1 MANTQQYIVEILG
14 KDKTSQ
20 AFKQVTGNVDKAKQS
35 VLTLKNAIIALGTG
49 AVVRSIINTTA
60 RFQDLRTALS
70 SVTGSAEAGAEA
82 FGFISKF
89 ATKTQFGVGDLT
101 ETFIKLK
108 SAGIT
113 PTEKLLTTFTDTAAV
128 TTDQLGSLQAI
139 TDLFARSISGG
150 LGLEDLNRLAD
161 RGVPVFK
168 ILQEQL
174 GLTRLEVS
182 EFGKT
187 AEGASKVR
195 QALVAGLDK
204 SFGGAT
210 AERVKNL
217 STQMSNLGIAF
228 TKGQDVLGQGFNV
241 QLGNA
246 LDGITNF
253 IVENEKLIRS
263 VGEGLGTA
271 LGVASDGFKNV
282 YENAELLRNTFILL
296 IALKVG
302 LNITKITTATE
313 GLTKAFGLLNTVVKR
328 NPFLVVGGIAVTA
341 VALFGEELKK
351 LNETTDKATEI
362 QDKYNKILQETVTE
376 TNNVKKAVREL
387 NKGTAEALDLS
398 QQIIEKNNEAKILQI
413 QNVELQNKID
423 GLNKKIIKGNNSLVE
438 SIQSKIDAN
447 NKIIQVIDEEIAK
460 LIELSEQVD
469 INTDNTD
476 DNTDSLKKNIDKQ
489 KESLDLIK
497 QTLDARKQFEEETMA
512 KIRQFDPARAEIE
525 AEANKQTELEK
536 LRNQGYISEQK
547 YKVLSE
553 DLTKQS
559 NARLYELFKQGKLD
573 ELDFAR
579 ISEETKQSIF
589 LNSARDILGALSQ
602 TNKKAFEIYKAF
614 AISDAI
620 VSTYQGVA
628 KALAK
633 GFPLGYIEAGIT
645 LAKGFAQVSAIR
657 SQSFQGRALGGR
669 VQEGKQ
675 YMVGEQGAEMFVP
688 DQSGTIVAN
697 KNLGGA
703 TNVNITIN
711 ANDTEGFDDLLI
723 KRRSTI
729 INVINDALNSQGR
742 EAII

>member
-35 VLTLKNAIIALGTG
+35 VLTLKNAIVALGTG
-49 AVVRSIINTTA
+49 VAVRSIINTTA

-89 ATKTQFGVGDLT
+89 ATQTQFGVDDLT
-101 ETFIKLK
+101 ETFIKL
-108 SAGIT
+108 SAAGIK
-113 PTEKLLTTFTDTAAV
+113 PTRELLTTFTDTAAV

-139 TDLFARSISGG
+139 TDLFARSVSGG

-168 ILQEQL
+168 ILEEQL

-182 EFGKT
+182 KFGQT
-187 AEGASKVR
+187 ARGAEKIR
-195 QALVAGLDK
+195 DALVQGLNK

-210 AERVKNL
+210 ADRVKNL
-217 STQMSNLGIAF
+217 STQISNLGIAF
-228 TKGQDVLGQGFNV
+228 TNAQDVLGQGLSAELGTAIDNV
-241 QLGNA
+241 T
-246 LDGITNF
+246 DF
-253 IVENEKLIRS
+253 INVNEELIRQL
-263 VGEGLGTA
+263 GEGLGKGINA
-271 LGVASDGFKNV
+271 GIKGV
-282 YENAELLRNTFILL
+282 ENLVENFDLLKEIFIA
-296 IALKVG
+296 IIGLKVA
-302 LNITKITTATE
+302 IVIAQITTNIK
-313 GLTKAFGLLNTVVKR
+313 GLTSAMALLNGVISR
-328 NPFLVVGGIAVTA
+328 NPIFVIGGTAITA
-341 VALFGEELKK
+341 VALFGDKIKLLKDDINDLKININGSTEELNEFRNSLQNLDIEQQIRGYETLAKSIELEMNKSKELIEVLEDQGTIRRNGLDTVIANTDAISDYSYENEALFK
-351 LNETTDKATEI
+351 LAKELYETE
-362 QDKYNKILQETVTE
+362 NKILELRKLLERQ
-376 TNNVKKAVREL
+376 TNN
-387 NKGTAEALDLS
+387 
-398 QQIIEKNNEAKILQI
+398 
-413 QNVELQNKID
+413 
-423 GLNKKIIKGNNSLVE
+423 
-438 SIQSKIDAN
+438 
-447 NKIIQVIDEEIAK
+447 
-460 LIELSEQVD
+460 
-469 INTDNTD
+469 NTDSTD
-476 DNTDSLKKNIDKQ
+476 DNTNSLQKNIDKQ

-497 QTLDARKQFEEETMA
+497 KTLDARRQFEEETMA

-525 AEANKQTELEK
+525 AEANKQVELEK

-559 NARLYELFKQGKLD
+559 NQRLYELFKQGKLD

-589 LNSARDILGALSQ
+589 LNSARDILGQLSQ

-675 YMVGEQGAEMFVP
+675 YMVGEQGAEMFIP

>member
-271 LGVASDGFKNV
+271 LGVATDGFKNV

-351 LNETTDKATEI
+351 LNETTDKASEI
-362 QDKYNKILQETVTE
+362 QDKYNKVLQDTVTE

-398 QQIIEKNNEAKILQI
+398 QQIIEKNNESKILQM

-447 NKIIQVIDEEIAK
+447 NKIIQAIDEEIAK

-476 DNTDSLKKNIDKQ
+476 DNTNSLQKNIDKQ

-697 KNLGGA
+697 KDLRGA

>member
-35 VLTLKNAIIALGTG
+35 VLTLKNAIVALGTG
-49 AVVRSIINTTA
+49 VAVRSIINTTA

-70 SVTGSAEAGAEA
+70 SVTGSAEAGAQA

-89 ATKTQFGVGDLT
+89 ATQTQFGVDDLT
-101 ETFIKLK
+101 ETFIKL
-108 SAGIT
+108 SAAGIK
-113 PTEKLLTTFTDTAAV
+113 PTRELLTTFTDTAAV

-139 TDLFARSISGG
+139 TDLFARSVSGG

-168 ILQEQL
+168 ILEEQL

-182 EFGKT
+182 KFGQT
-187 AEGASKVR
+187 ARGAEKIR
-195 QALVAGLDK
+195 DALVQGLNK

-210 AERVKNL
+210 ADRVKNL
-217 STQMSNLGIAF
+217 STQISNLGIAF
-228 TKGQDVLGQGFNV
+228 TNAQDVLGQGLSAELGTAIDNV
-241 QLGNA
+241 T
-246 LDGITNF
+246 DF
-253 IVENEKLIRS
+253 INVNEELIRQL
-263 VGEGLGTA
+263 GEGLGKGINA
-271 LGVASDGFKNV
+271 GIKGV
-282 YENAELLRNTFILL
+282 ENLVENFDLLKEIFIA
-296 IALKVG
+296 IIGLKVA
-302 LNITKITTATE
+302 IVIAQITTNIK
-313 GLTKAFGLLNTVVKR
+313 GLTSAMALLNGVISR
-328 NPFLVVGGIAVTA
+328 NPIFVIGGTAITA
-341 VALFGEELKK
+341 VALFGDKIKLLKDDINDLKININGSTEELNEFRNSLQNLDIEQQIRGYETLAKSIELEMNKSKELIEVLEDQGTIRRNGLDTVIANTDAISDYSYENEALFK
-351 LNETTDKATEI
+351 LAKELYETE
-362 QDKYNKILQETVTE
+362 NKILELRKLLERQ
-376 TNNVKKAVREL
+376 TNN
-387 NKGTAEALDLS
+387 
-398 QQIIEKNNEAKILQI
+398 
-413 QNVELQNKID
+413 
-423 GLNKKIIKGNNSLVE
+423 
-438 SIQSKIDAN
+438 
-447 NKIIQVIDEEIAK
+447 
-460 LIELSEQVD
+460 
-469 INTDNTD
+469 NTDSTD
-476 DNTDSLKKNIDKQ
+476 DNTNSLQKNIDKQ

-497 QTLDARKQFEEETMA
+497 KTLDARRQFEEETMA

-525 AEANKQTELEK
+525 AEANKQVELEK

-559 NARLYELFKQGKLD
+559 NQRLYELFKQGKLD

-589 LNSARDILGALSQ
+589 LNSARDILGQLSQ

-675 YMVGEQGAEMFVP
+675 YMVGEQGAEMFIP

>member
-20 AFKQVTGNVDKAKQS
+20 AFKQVIGNVDKAKQS
-35 VLTLKNAIIALGTG
+35 VLTLKNAIVALGTG
-49 AVVRSIINTTA
+49 VAVRSIINTTA

-70 SVTGSAEAGAEA
+70 SVTGSAEAGAQA

-89 ATKTQFGVGDLT
+89 ATQTQFGVDDLT
-101 ETFIKLK
+101 ETFIKL
-108 SAGIT
+108 SAAGIK
-113 PTEKLLTTFTDTAAV
+113 PTRELLTTFTDTAAV

-139 TDLFARSISGG
+139 TDLFARSVSGG

-168 ILQEQL
+168 ILEEQL

-182 EFGKT
+182 KFGQT
-187 AEGASKVR
+187 ARGAEKIR
-195 QALVAGLDK
+195 DALVQGLNK

-210 AERVKNL
+210 ADRVKNL
-217 STQMSNLGIAF
+217 STQISNLGIAF
-228 TKGQDVLGQGFNV
+228 TNAQDVLGQGLSKELGTAIDNV
-241 QLGNA
+241 T
-246 LDGITNF
+246 DF
-253 IVENEKLIRS
+253 INVNEELIRQL
-263 VGEGLGTA
+263 GEGLGKGINA
-271 LGVASDGFKNV
+271 GIKGV
-282 YENAELLRNTFILL
+282 ENLVENFDLLKEIFIA
-296 IALKVG
+296 IIGLKVAIV
-302 LNITKITTATE
+302 ITQIATSVKSLTTAM
-313 GLTKAFGLLNTVVKR
+313 ALLNGVISR
-328 NPFLVVGGIAVTA
+328 NPLFIIGGTAVTA
-341 VALFGEELKK
+341 IALFGDKIKALRGELSD
-351 LNETTDKATEI
+351 LQVEI
-362 QDKYNKILQETVTE
+362 DGNTSSLDQFKNTIS
-376 TNNVKKAVREL
+376 EL
-387 NKGTAEALDLS
+387 NLE
-398 QQIIEKNNEAKILQI
+398 QQIIQYEKLLSALRLQI
-413 QNVELQNKID
+413 VEQQDLVNVLKEEGVIRNDGLGIILENTDALRDNSHENRLLFDLLTQQAYVEDQLRKLREGVTSVTDGNTNSVNNNTNSLQN
-423 GLNKKIIKGNNSLVE
+423 N
-438 SIQSKIDAN
+438 
-447 NKIIQVIDEEIAK
+447 
-460 LIELSEQVD
+460 
-469 INTDNTD
+469 IN
-476 DNTDSLKKNIDKQ
+476 KQ

-497 QTLDARKQFEEETMA
+497 KTLDARRQFEEETMA

-525 AEANKQTELEK
+525 AEANKQAELEK

-559 NARLYELFKQGKLD
+559 NTRLYELFKQGKLD

-675 YMVGEQGAEMFVP
+675 YMVGEQGAEMFIP

>member
-35 VLTLKNAIIALGTG
+35 VLTLKNAIVALGTG
-49 AVVRSIINTTA
+49 VAVRSIINTTA

-70 SVTGSAEAGAEA
+70 SVTGSAEAGAQA

-89 ATKTQFGVGDLT
+89 ATQTQFGVDDLT
-101 ETFIKLK
+101 ETFIKL
-108 SAGIT
+108 SAAGIK
-113 PTEKLLTTFTDTAAV
+113 PTRELLTTFTDTAAV

-139 TDLFARSISGG
+139 TDLFARSVSGG

-168 ILQEQL
+168 ILEEQL

-182 EFGKT
+182 KFGQT
-187 AEGASKVR
+187 ARGAEKIR
-195 QALVAGLDK
+195 DALVQGLNK

-210 AERVKNL
+210 ADRVKNL
-217 STQMSNLGIAF
+217 STQISNLGIAF
-228 TKGQDVLGQGFNV
+228 TNAQDVLGQGLSKELGTAIDNV
-241 QLGNA
+241 T
-246 LDGITNF
+246 DF
-253 IVENEKLIRS
+253 INVNEELIRQL
-263 VGEGLGTA
+263 GEGLGKGINA
-271 LGVASDGFKNV
+271 GIKGV
-282 YENAELLRNTFILL
+282 ENLVENFDLLKEIFIA
-296 IALKVG
+296 IIGLKVA
-302 LNITKITTATE
+302 IVIAQITTNIK
-313 GLTKAFGLLNTVVKR
+313 GLTSAMALLNGVISR
-328 NPFLVVGGIAVTA
+328 NPIFVIGGTAITA
-341 VALFGEELKK
+341 VALFGDKIKLLKDDINDLKININGSTEELNEFRNSLQNLDIEQQIRGYETLAKSIELEMNKSKELIEVLEDQGTIRRNGLDIVIANTDAISDYSYENEALFK
-351 LNETTDKATEI
+351 LAQELYETE
-362 QDKYNKILQETVTE
+362 NKILELRKLLERQ
-376 TNNVKKAVREL
+376 TNN
-387 NKGTAEALDLS
+387 
-398 QQIIEKNNEAKILQI
+398 
-413 QNVELQNKID
+413 
-423 GLNKKIIKGNNSLVE
+423 
-438 SIQSKIDAN
+438 
-447 NKIIQVIDEEIAK
+447 
-460 LIELSEQVD
+460 
-469 INTDNTD
+469 NTDSTD
-476 DNTDSLKKNIDKQ
+476 DNTNSLQKNIDKQ

-497 QTLDARKQFEEETMA
+497 KTLDARRQFEEETMA

-525 AEANKQTELEK
+525 AEANKQAELEK

-559 NARLYELFKQGKLD
+559 NTRLYELFKQGKLD

-675 YMVGEQGAEMFVP
+675 YMVGEQGAEMFIP

>member
-35 VLTLKNAIIALGTG
+35 VLTLKNAIVALGTG
-49 AVVRSIINTTA
+49 VAVRSIINTTA

-89 ATKTQFGVGDLT
+89 ATQTQFGVDDLT
-101 ETFIKLK
+101 ETFIKL
-108 SAGIT
+108 SAAGIK
-113 PTEKLLTTFTDTAAV
+113 PTRELLTTFTDTAAV

-161 RGVPVFK
+161 RGVPVFR
-168 ILQEQL
+168 ILEEQL

-182 EFGKT
+182 KFGQT
-187 AEGASKVR
+187 ARGAEKIR
-195 QALVAGLDK
+195 DALVQGLNK

-210 AERVKNL
+210 ADRVKNL
-217 STQMSNLGIAF
+217 STQISNLGIAF
-228 TKGQDVLGQGFNV
+228 TNAQDILGQGLSKELGTAIDNV
-241 QLGNA
+241 
-246 LDGITNF
+246 TNF
-253 IVENEKLIRS
+253 INVNEELIRQL
-263 VGEGLGTA
+263 GEGLGKGINA
-271 LGVASDGFKNV
+271 GIQGV
-282 YENAELLRNTFILL
+282 ENLVENFDLLKEIL
-296 IALKVG
+296 IAIIGLKVA
-302 LNITKITTATE
+302 IVIAQITTSVK
-313 GLTKAFGLLNTVVKR
+313 GLTSAMALLNGVISR
-328 NPFLVVGGIAVTA
+328 NPIFVIGGTAITA
-341 VALFGEELKK
+341 VALFGDKIKLLKDDINDLKININGSTEELNEFRNSLQNLDIEQQIRGYETLAKSIELEMNKSKELIEVLEDQGTIRRNGLDIVIANTDAISDYSYENEALFK
-351 LNETTDKATEI
+351 LAKELYETE
-362 QDKYNKILQETVTE
+362 NKILELRKLLERQ
-376 TNNVKKAVREL
+376 TNN
-387 NKGTAEALDLS
+387 
-398 QQIIEKNNEAKILQI
+398 
-413 QNVELQNKID
+413 
-423 GLNKKIIKGNNSLVE
+423 
-438 SIQSKIDAN
+438 
-447 NKIIQVIDEEIAK
+447 
-460 LIELSEQVD
+460 
-469 INTDNTD
+469 
-476 DNTDSLKKNIDKQ
+476 NTDSTDNNTNSLQNNINKQ

-497 QTLDARKQFEEETMA
+497 KTLDARRQFEEETMA

-525 AEANKQTELEK
+525 AEANKQVELEK

-559 NARLYELFKQGKLD
+559 NQRLYELFKQGKLD

-589 LNSARDILGALSQ
+589 LNSARDILGQLSQ
-602 TNKKAFEIYKAF
+602 TNKKAFQIYKAF

-675 YMVGEQGAEMFVP
+675 YMVGEQGAEMFIP